1 MPGEVKLT
9 PKAAEK
15 VAREA
20 ARHSFD
26 EAARSLS
33 IDWGRELDG
42 KQVQRWAQAIGRQ
55 VLQRQQKQ
63 LAAMEQGQLP
73 ACKRNQTALL
83 VIGMDG
89 GRVQTREKDPDSG
102 SRWRED
108 KVLTV
113 SSCLLGTQG
122 QPPQKLVTTRVAT
135 MGDVREFGRLCRLE
149 AERRGIRQAE
159 QVVVI
164 GDGGGWIDS
173 IAGEQ
178 FPRQLRIIDF
188 FHASERLYE
197 CARAVLGGVSPRAKA
212 QGEYLSKLLRRGK
225 LEEVL
230 RQIQQWSQSVGPPQ
244 PADPP
249 DAPRRVLAGNVGY
262 FQRHGDQMD
271 YPRYRRKGYPIGS
284 GITESGV
291 KQFNKRV
298 KGTEQFWN
306 KRDVEPIL
314 ALRGLWISEDQ
325 RWQDYWLCR
334 PSLN

>member
-1 MPGEVKLT
+1 MNLT

-20 ARHSFD
+20 ARQSFD

-33 IDWGRELDG
+33 IDWRRELDG
-42 KQVQRWAQAIGRQ
+42 KQVQRWADAIGQQ
-55 VLQRQQKQ
+55 VLQRQDKQ

-73 ACKRNQTALL
+73 ACKRNQTELL

-113 SSCLLGTQG
+113 SSCLLGRKG
-122 QPPQKLVTTRVAT
+122 KPPQKLVTTRLAT
-135 MGDVREFGRLCRLE
+135 MGDVREFAPLCRLE
-149 AERRGIRQAE
+149 AERRGIRQAMD
-159 QVVVI
+159 VVVI
-164 GDGGGWIDS
+164 GDGGGWIDT

-197 CARAVLGGVSPRAKA
+197 CAKAALGGATPGARA
-212 QGEYLSKLLRRGK
+212 QGRHLTKLLRRGK

-230 RQIQQWSQSVGPPQ
+230 KQLQQWSKSAGPPP
-244 PADPP
+244 PADPLNS
-249 DAPRRVLAGNVGY
+249 PRRVLAGNVGY
-262 FQRHGDQMD
+262 FQRHGGQMD
-271 YPRYRRKGYPIGS
+271 YPRYRRLGYPIGS

-306 KRDVEPIL
+306 RQGVEPIL
-314 ALRGLWISEDQ
+314 ALRGLWISEDR
-325 RWQDYWLCR
+325 RWDDYWLCR